1 MPLIATNEG
10 LMENINWT
18 AAAICF
24 GDMDK
29 IQLWK
34 ANLSQIHIKD
44 LEKCFSANGE
54 GFEKDQSDS
63 IWKYIA
69 LERYETGHSERSW
82 HKAIIGWALN
92 SFARIMSRLSCLG
105 DDNDGEDD
113 AGDAHAEDADEDG
126 AESKVGEEEVEHLR
140 GDETKEPEYA
150 VVKASHHFLQCNAMI
165 FLVIW
170 TFEEISIMISL
181 VKHMEKN
188 IMTSM
193 VFVIMVKHRKTK
205 SDNLI
210 SWDEEFT
217 EKSVAHW
224 SEAKLEGS
232 EKENKNSNN

>member
-69 LERYETGHSERSW
+69 LECYKSWQLCFSLTSERSW

-92 SFARIMSRLSCLG
+92 SFVRIMPPLSCLG

-150 VVKASHHFLQCNAMI
+150 VVKATHHFLQCNAMI
-165 FLVIW
+165 FLV
-170 TFEEISIMISL
+170 
-181 VKHMEKN
+181 
-188 IMTSM
+188 M
-193 VFVIMVKHRKTK
+193 VI
-205 SDNLI
+205 
-210 SWDEEFT
+210 
-217 EKSVAHW
+217 
-224 SEAKLEGS
+224 
-232 EKENKNSNN
+232 

>member
-69 LERYETGHSERSW
+69 LEHYKIWQLCFSLISNKSW

-92 SFARIMSRLSCLG
+92 IFARIMPPLSCLG

-113 AGDAHAEDADEDG
+113 TGDAHAEDADEDG
-126 AESKVGEEEVEHLR
+126 AESKVGEEVVEHLG

-150 VVKASHHFLQCNAMI
+150 VVKASHNFLQCDAMI
-165 FLVIW
+165 FLVNMNIW
-170 TFEEISIMISL
+170 RNQHHDLIGQAYG
-181 VKHMEKN
+181 K
-188 IMTSM
+188 
-193 VFVIMVKHRKTK
+193 KT
-205 SDNLI
+205 
-210 SWDEEFT
+210 
-217 EKSVAHW
+217 
-224 SEAKLEGS
+224 
-232 EKENKNSNN
+232 

>member
-69 LERYETGHSERSW
+69 LERYKTGQLCFSLTSNRSW
-82 HKAIIGWALN
+82 HKSIISWALN
-92 SFARIMSRLSCLG
+92 SFVHMPPLSCLG

-165 FLVIW
+165 FLV
-170 TFEEISIMISL
+170 
-181 VKHMEKN
+181 
-188 IMTSM
+188 M
-193 VFVIMVKHRKTK
+193 VI
-205 SDNLI
+205 
-210 SWDEEFT
+210 
-217 EKSVAHW
+217 
-224 SEAKLEGS
+224 
-232 EKENKNSNN
+232 